1 MDFKKGMLLV
11 HFKISKITMHMY
23 LHFKINSTF
32 FPKLHEHFCMV
43 RTVDWTVVGNK
54 MGAAVFHIRLR
65 RNGK

>member
-1 MDFKKGMLLV
+1 
-11 HFKISKITMHMY
+11 MHMY